1 MYASEFG
8 FVVRLEREDDVLW
21 EDNFFFPE
29 ALDANSSSLL
39 VEVRK
44 LGAYNIT
51 RISAARIK
59 VVSEENSWLTIR
71 SKCGQSLPSGF
82 HRSEVY

>member
-1 MYASEFG
+1 MYACEFG

-21 EDNFFFPE
+21 EENLFFTE
-29 ALDANSSSLL
+29 ALDANSSCLL

-44 LGAYNIT
+44 LGADNIT
-51 RISAARIK
+51 RVSAARIQ

-71 SKCGQSLPSGF
+71 SKCGQCLPSGL